1 MRNALFK
8 TTPCQQLSPKLL
20 VNRRGEELDVR
31 DNGMLDFVGCDP
43 AVVGAAGRSG
53 EGSLLDEDE
62 HLDVADEDLAERLG
76 QACCERVEEAV
87 LERWA
92 VESAKR
98 SPFAMQAVKGTDGR
112 VGEGAED
119 GERHLG
125 LVLGD
130 GRERGSEQECE
141 RVAVLGLDCALCDRD
156 ELRER
161 QGCGHRPVGGGGG

>member
-92 VESAKR
+92 AESAKR
-98 SPFAMQAVKGTDGR
+98 SPFAMQA
-112 VGEGAED
+112 
-119 GERHLG
+119 
-125 LVLGD
+125 
-130 GRERGSEQECE
+130 
-141 RVAVLGLDCALCDRD
+141 
-156 ELRER
+156 
-161 QGCGHRPVGGGGG
+161 